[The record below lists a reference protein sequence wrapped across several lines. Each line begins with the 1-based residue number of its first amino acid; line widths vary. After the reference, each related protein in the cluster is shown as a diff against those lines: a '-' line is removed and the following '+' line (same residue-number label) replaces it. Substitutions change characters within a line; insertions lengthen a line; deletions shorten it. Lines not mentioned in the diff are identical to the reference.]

1 LEAGSYASQS
11 CFGESPVV
19 IKIIGKYFNSHLPHV
34 SVANISRLTAMPLFS
49 FITGSYN
56 FHNVS
61 VSSSSSS
68 CHRFSFFPGTSPLE
82 PVVNPTTQASSLS
95 L

>member
-1 LEAGSYASQS
+1 MVCDIY
-11 CFGESPVV
+11 
-19 IKIIGKYFNSHLPHV
+19 I
-34 SVANISRLTAMPLFS
+34 S
-49 FITGSYN
+49 FIIIIII
-56 FHNVS
+56 VIIII
-61 VSSSSSS
+61 S